1 MQKMYRSL
9 AWISW
14 WSPLTT
20 FALAKHLVNSDLGQ
34 RVAGVVGVTL
44 TSLPEPDADNTQFA
58 R

>member
-1 MQKMYRSL
+1 MYRSL